1 VLALGSYFY
10 INLTSA
16 LFILVSAGVPMLLSL
31 QLTGKIKQL
40 TLILA
45 GFILIHGSYHIAVI
59 LGYQF
64 IGAGILDNVSI
75 VVLIIF
81 GVLYLRLLRLNVK
94 SKNKVRKS

>member
-16 LFILVSAGVPMLLSL
+16 LFILVSAGIPLLLSL
-31 QLTGKIKQL
+31 QLSGRIKQL

-45 GFILIHGSYHIAVI
+45 GFILVHGAYHIAVI

-75 VVLIIF
+75 VILIIF
-81 GVLYLRLLRLNVK
+81 GILYLRLLRLNDK
-94 SKNKVRKS
+94 AKQKAQKA